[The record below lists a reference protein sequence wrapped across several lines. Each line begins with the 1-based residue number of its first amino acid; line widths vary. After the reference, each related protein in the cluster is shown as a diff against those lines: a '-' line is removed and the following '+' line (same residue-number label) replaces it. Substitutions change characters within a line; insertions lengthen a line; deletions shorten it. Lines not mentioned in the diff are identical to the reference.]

1 MERQDF
7 SNSQKVRH
15 TGGNYPHV
23 GMMEFPRMPF
33 SELHLAKF
41 PDFVEFQSWEATFKT
56 AVCAKTANPQVTTS
70 WSTEVE
76 KAKSIDELKTSRSIL
91 GRTDFLD
98 YKIFDVLIASA
109 LKKILNS
116 EVEFL
121 KRISIEEQR
130 ALKDDQF
137 LPGRQIAFMIY
148 EHFLRWRHFRP
159 GQVFPVIL
167 FLMTLLVTCLPVR
180 SS

>member
-1 MERQDF
+1 MHGRDSGLPPTRDVLGISRNVFERLLAHEGLLHDMFVNSENLASSSRGVKPKISERTVTSGSKVRPEKQDF

-41 PDFVEFQSWEATFKT
+41 PDSMEFQSWEATFKT
-56 AVCAKTANPQVTTS
+56 AVCAKTANPQVTMS

-98 YKIFDVLIASA
+98 Y
-109 LKKILNS
+109 
-116 EVEFL
+116 
-121 KRISIEEQR
+121 
-130 ALKDDQF
+130 
-137 LPGRQIAFMIY
+137 
-148 EHFLRWRHFRP
+148 
-159 GQVFPVIL
+159 
-167 FLMTLLVTCLPVR
+167 
-180 SS
+180 